1 MSGVY
6 TLTHDHFYCL
16 YCRPRDYANYGR
28 RPLIF
33 LGRLIAL
40 VLPIIMICLFALPEY
55 CLINRTSLE
64 CCDRDLLRFTY
75 LTVPAFLSGQFALK
89 TCRRNRLT
97 CLSLCGQKFLYF
109 HHSIF
114 S

>member
-64 CCDRDLLRFTY
+64 CCDRDLLRFTVLPCKERTDGY
-75 LTVPAFLSGQFALK
+75 LP
-89 TCRRNRLT
+89 
-97 CLSLCGQKFLYF
+97 CLSTCQYA
-109 HHSIF
+109 
-114 S
+114 